1 MFCLR
6 KQTSS
11 PHHHCITHQGEAE
24 LDAEL
29 AAELE
34 AVASG
39 LYDSRAVDSIVK
51 DLMSGDDE
59 ADEAE
64 VPRLA
69 RRNPVVAAAAVS
81 GRTSA

>member
-1 MFCLR
+1 MCASLLLYF
-6 KQTSS
+6 S
-11 PHHHCITHQGEAE
+11 QGEAE

-51 DLMSGDDE
+51 DLMAGDDE

-81 GRTSA
+81 GRRSA